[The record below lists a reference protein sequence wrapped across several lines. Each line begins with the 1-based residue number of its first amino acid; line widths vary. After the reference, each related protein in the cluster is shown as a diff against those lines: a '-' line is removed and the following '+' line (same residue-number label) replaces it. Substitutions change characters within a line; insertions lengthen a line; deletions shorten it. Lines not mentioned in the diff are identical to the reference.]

1 MLVKSDNVMKALLLN
16 GSLKNDNFSMICSS
30 IVEVLERDGFEVEQI
45 MLKDFKVAACQGCFE
60 CWVKTPGECKI
71 DDYGRDL
78 AKKMVQSNLIIHF
91 SPIIF
96 GGYSSEL
103 KKVIDRFIPT
113 ILPFFTKRNGE
124 THHKYRY
131 EKRGS
136 IIAVGVI
143 DKPDEEK
150 EAIFKELIYRN
161 SLNMGA
167 PVHEVIMYNKTQN
180 DQDFRNEFSSILKKV
195 EAKT

>member
-1 MLVKSDNVMKALLLN
+1 MKALLLN
-16 GSLKNDNFSMICSS
+16 GSLKNDYDFSMICSL
-30 IVEVLERDGFEVEQI
+30 IIELLERDGFEVEQI
-45 MLKDFKVAACQGCFE
+45 VLKDIKVAACQGCFD
-60 CWVKTPGECKI
+60 CWLRTPGECKI
-71 DDYGRDL
+71 DDYSRDV

-91 SPIIF
+91 SPITF

-131 EKRGS
+131 ENRGS

-150 EAIFKELIYRN
+150 EAIFKELVYRN

-167 PVHEVIMYNKTQN
+167 PVHEAIVYNKTQN
-180 DQDFRNEFSSILKKV
+180 DHDFISEFANILKKV
-195 EAKT
+195 EEKT